1 MPRVEE
7 LEPEPR
13 NVPQRPLKREVK
25 REGARGKRRARGP
38 QMCPALHNLHECLSE
53 ERRGAVLHLCQSYP
67 QSQSTST
74 APASTS
80 PTHSSSGTLAVIRPG
95 SQDFSPPRL
104 LSVSHS
110 LSCERR
116 DLWTNRK
123 QCARVIARL
132 RSGRRRGASI
142 RHLPDVTVISIDFFF
157 ASRDHFAAFLA
168 FGIATKKKTTQ
179 RKPLSFGVRFSL

>member
-13 NVPQRPLKREVK
+13 NVPQRPLKREVR

-67 QSQSTST
+67 QTQSTST
-74 APASTS
+74 APTSTS

-104 LSVSHS
+104 ISVSHS

-123 QCARVIARL
+123 QRARVIARL

-142 RHLPDVTVISIDFFF
+142 RHLPDVTVILIDFFCC
-157 ASRDHFAAFLA
+157 
-168 FGIATKKKTTQ
+168 
-179 RKPLSFGVRFSL
+179 LS

>member
-13 NVPQRPLKREVK
+13 NVPQRPLKREVR
-25 REGARGKRRARGP
+25 REGAQGKRRARGP

-74 APASTS
+74 ATTSTS
-80 PTHSSSGTLAVIRPG
+80 PTHSPPHPPNSSSGTLAVIRPG

-110 LSCERR
+110 LSCECC

-142 RHLPDVTVISIDFFF
+142 RHLPDVTVISIDFFCRL
-157 ASRDHFAAFLA
+157 SRSLCCVPCIWNC
-168 FGIATKKKTTQ
+168 GKKLHNVS
-179 RKPLSFGVRFSL
+179 P

>member
-1 MPRVEE
+1 
-7 LEPEPR
+7 
-13 NVPQRPLKREVK
+13 
-25 REGARGKRRARGP
+25 
-38 QMCPALHNLHECLSE
+38 MCPALHNLHECLSE
-53 ERRGAVLHLCQSYP
+53 ERRGAALHLCQSYP
-67 QSQSTST
+67 QSQSTSA
-74 APASTS
+74 APNLHLTHPTSTS

-132 RSGRRRGASI
+132 RLGRRRGASI

-157 ASRDHFAAFLA
+157 VASRDHFAAFLA
-168 FGIATKKKTTQ
+168 FGIAATKNCTA
-179 RKPLSFGVRFSL
+179 RKPLCFGVGFSLRNICEIYRTSLLRKLH